1 MTISALISTTIS
13 QARLRLAKELNLEPG
28 ELRLCGNMY
37 GPDYRL
43 ILFTVEK
50 PGSALNRTTR
60 SVKVNCEP

>member
-1 MTISALISTTIS
+1 MTPPPPKTIISRC
-13 QARLRLAKELNLEPG
+13 RLQLAKELAVEPE

-50 PGSALNRTTR
+50 PGSPLNHSTR
-60 SVKVNCEP
+60 SVKVYP